1 MDAFIIAIS
10 SIAVNRSSIVY
21 DRFYFSDK
29 FIISVLE
36 ESAIDRLLLLDVLH
50 AIMRYLQVINMPF
63 SLLLLINHG
72 AIVYMRRIL
81 LQNFDYEVQPTT
93 VKDRV
98 YEILKREIV
107 LGKLKPGEP
116 INIAVLSTKLNISS
130 APLREAL
137 NMLSRDGLVTLNPR
151 KHAAVSEID
160 EGDMVITMHLRLL
173 LEPYAAELSIHNIPQ
188 NVIEHMRAEL
198 NGVLDDP
205 YNEER
210 YIQSDLNLHEI
221 LYRYSNSD
229 IVVKTISVV
238 KEYSIRLRYYVEVFG
253 SSNEEGRKEAIHS
266 STLEHLQILDAVEA
280 RDVERVKKLVYD
292 HIKNGID
299 RNNSAK
305 P

>member
-130 APLREAL
+130 APL
-137 NMLSRDGLVTLNPR
+137 RDGLVTLNPR